1 MRKDQDRERLRE
13 EDERWDLPDEK
24 LDGQQEIADSSPA
37 VRKLDNFWYHY
48 KWTVII
54 VTFFVVVFVIGLVQ
68 ILTKEKDDCMI
79 LYGGGHYLS
88 ESEGAAIEKIVAGLM
103 PGDLNGDGKR
113 VVSVVGYEIYSEEEI
128 RAINGT
134 RDENGN
140 RREIN
145 VSYNKSQFDTCNS
158 LIGSGEVAVCF
169 VSPWIYDNLNG
180 GPDQSGQTVGS
191 RLVALSDLFGESL
204 PKGTLPG
211 GDGVR
216 LGDTDLYLYTKE
228 LQVLPE
234 DTVICLLKPYVLGS
248 TSKEDYYNNAKTV
261 FKALVSFDAEE

>member
-1 MRKDQDRERLRE
+1 MTRRKDQDRERLRE

-134 RDENGN
+134 KDENGN

-145 VSYNKSQFDTCNS
+145 ISYNKSQFDTCNS

-169 VSPWIYDNLNG
+169 VSP
-180 GPDQSGQTVGS
+180 
-191 RLVALSDLFGESL
+191 
-204 PKGTLPG
+204 
-211 GDGVR
+211 
-216 LGDTDLYLYTKE
+216 
-228 LQVLPE
+228 
-234 DTVICLLKPYVLGS
+234 
-248 TSKEDYYNNAKTV
+248 
-261 FKALVSFDAEE
+261 